1 MTDQMIITPGGA
13 RHPSLVHKVEPG
25 HTIDGTAGRLRQ
37 FDQTAKLIADFGPLA
52 ARPRDR
58 ALMPGNVV
66 LPHPTVPGLQSG
78 WISYASWLNST
89 GNPITVFR
97 STWVV
102 PPAPATQSGQL
113 IYLFNGIQNSTM
125 IYQPVLQWGSNGA
138 FGGNYWLVASWYA
151 DGQSGHSFYSQ
162 NVQVKPGD
170 TLVGMMTLTNHSGAQ
185 FSYNCEFQGIAA
197 TALPIT
203 NQEEL
208 KWSAITLE
216 AYNLAQCR
224 DYPNADLTA
233 FTGNTIQTT
242 GGTPAVTWTASN
254 AITDCGQHTIVDN
267 ARHEVDIYYTRYPT
281 NMFKPV
287 YHQGDP
293 GNGIGGYDLKS
304 PADQAF
310 AFDYDG
316 SGKLDHLALYRPA
329 TGTVWIL
336 KNSNGNF
343 SPVYHQGDPGNGIG
357 GYDLKSP
364 ADHAFAFDY
373 NSGGKLDHL
382 ALYRPGTG
390 TIWILK
396 NSNGNF
402 SPVYRQ
408 GDPGN
413 GIGGYDLKSP
423 ADHAFAFDY
432 DGSGKLDHLALYRPA
447 TGTIWILK
455 NSNGNFSPVYHQGD
469 PGNGIGG
476 YDLKSPA
483 DRAFAFDYNSSGKL
497 DHLAL
502 YRPGTGTIWILN
514 NSNGN
519 FGPVY
524 HQGDPGNG
532 IGEYDLKSPAD
543 QVFAYDFDGSGKLDH
558 LALYRPGTGTFWI
571 LKNSNGSFSPVYAQ
585 GDPGNGIGGYD
596 LRSQADRAFAFDYY
610 SDGKKNCVALYRPGT
625 GTIWLLEK
633 S

>member
-1 MTDQMIITPGGA
+1 MADQMIITPGGA
-13 RHPSLVHKVEPG
+13 RHPSLVHRIEAG

-37 FDQTAKLIADFGPLA
+37 FSASQELVADFGPLA
-52 ARPRDR
+52 ARPQNQS
-58 ALMPGNVV
+58 LMPANVV
-66 LPHPTVPGLQSG
+66 RPVPTVPGLQTG
-78 WISYASWLNST
+78 WISFAQWFNST
-89 GNPITVFR
+89 GKPITLFR

-102 PPAPATQSGQL
+102 PPPPSADDGQL

-138 FGGNYWLVASWYA
+138 FGGSYWVVASWYA
-151 DGQSGHSFYSQ
+151 DGQGGQSFHSAEVR
-162 NVQVKPGD
+162 VQPGD
-170 TLVGMMTLTNHSGAQ
+170 TLVGVMTLTGQASGK
-185 FSYNCEFQGIAA
+185 FNYNREFQGIAN
-197 TALPIT
+197 TGLPIS

-208 KWSAITLE
+208 KDAVITLE
-216 AYNLAQCR
+216 AYNLIKCS
-224 DYPNADLTA
+224 DYPNADFTA
-233 FTGNTIQTT
+233 FKSNTIQTT
-242 GGTPAVTWTASN
+242 GAAPVAWVASN
-254 AITDCGQHTIVDN
+254 PVTDCGQHTIVDTVHN
-267 ARHEVDIYYTRYPT
+267 EVDIFYTRFPT
-281 NMFKPV
+281 NLFKPL

-310 AFDYDG
+310 AFDYNG

-329 TGTVWIL
+329 TGT
-336 KNSNGNF
+336 
-343 SPVYHQGDPGNGIG
+343 
-357 GYDLKSP
+357 
-364 ADHAFAFDY
+364 
-373 NSGGKLDHL
+373 
-382 ALYRPGTG
+382 
-390 TIWILK
+390 IWILK
-396 NSNGNF
+396 NSNGTF

-423 ADHAFAFDY
+423 ADRAFAFDYDSSGKLDHLALYRPATATIWILKNSNGTFSAVYHQGDPGNGIGGYDLKSSADRAFAFDY

-502 YRPGTGTIWILN
+502 YRPGTGTIWILR

-519 FGPVY
+519 FSPVY

-532 IGEYDLKSPAD
+532 IGGYDLKSPAD

-571 LKNSNGSFSPVYAQ
+571 LKNSNGSFGAVYAQ
-585 GDPGNGIGGYD
+585 GDPGRGIDGYD
-596 LRSQADRAFAFDYY
+596 LRSQADRAFAFDYH
-610 SDGKKNCVALYRPGT
+610 SNGKQNCIALYRPGT
-625 GTIWLLEK
+625 GTMWLLER

>member
-1 MTDQMIITPGGA
+1 MADQMIITPGGA
-13 RHPSLVHKVEPG
+13 RHPSLVHKIEPG
-25 HTIDGTAGRLRQ
+25 HTIDGTARRLRQ
-37 FDQTAKLIADFGPLA
+37 FDRGAKLVADFGALA
-52 ARPRDR
+52 ARPRDQ
-58 ALMPGNVV
+58 ALMPANVV
-66 LPHPTVPGLQSG
+66 LPRPTVPGLQTG
-78 WISYASWLNST
+78 WISFASWFNTT
-89 GNPITVFR
+89 GNPITLFR

-102 PPAPATQSGQL
+102 PQPPASHSGQL

-151 DGQSGHSFYSQ
+151 DGQSGQSFYSQ
-162 NVQVKPGD
+162 DVQVKPGD
-170 TLVGMMTLTNHSGAQ
+170 TLVGVMTLTQHSGTQ

-208 KWSAITLE
+208 TWSVITLE
-216 AYNLAQCR
+216 AYNLTQCR

-233 FTGNTIQTT
+233 FTANTIQTT
-242 GGTPAVTWTASN
+242 GGTAAVTWTASN
-254 AITDCGQHTIVDN
+254 AVTDCGQHTTVDN
-267 ARHEVDIYYTRYPT
+267 AHHEVDIFYTRFPT

-310 AFDYDG
+310 AFDY
-316 SGKLDHLALYRPA
+316 
-329 TGTVWIL
+329 
-336 KNSNGNF
+336 N
-343 SPVYHQGDPGNGIG
+343 
-357 GYDLKSP
+357 
-364 ADHAFAFDY
+364 
-373 NSGGKLDHL
+373 
-382 ALYRPGTG
+382 
-390 TIWILK
+390 
-396 NSNGNF
+396 
-402 SPVYRQ
+402 
-408 GDPGN
+408 
-413 GIGGYDLKSP
+413 
-423 ADHAFAFDY
+423 
-432 DGSGKLDHLALYRPA
+432 GSGKLDHLALYRPA

-483 DRAFAFDYNSSGKL
+483 DRAFAFDYNGSGKL

-502 YRPGTGTIWILN
+502 YRPGTGTIWILK

-519 FGPVY
+519 FSPVY

-532 IGEYDLKSPAD
+532 IGGYDLKSPADRVFAFDYDGSGKLDHLALYRPGTGTIWILKNSNGNFSPVYHQGDPGSGIGGYDLKSPAD

-571 LKNSNGSFSPVYAQ
+571 LKNSNGSFSPLYAQ
-585 GDPGNGIGGYD
+585 GDSGRGIGGYD
-596 LRSQADRAFAFDYY
+596 LLSQADRAFAFDYH
-610 SDGKKNCVALYRPGT
+610 SNGKKNCIALYRPGT